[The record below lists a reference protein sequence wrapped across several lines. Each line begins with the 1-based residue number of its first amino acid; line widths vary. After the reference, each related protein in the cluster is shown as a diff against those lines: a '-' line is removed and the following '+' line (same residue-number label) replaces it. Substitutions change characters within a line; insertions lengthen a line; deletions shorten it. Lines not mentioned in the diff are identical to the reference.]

1 MNHDPLAWIDD
12 ELTSLKTRQ
21 LRRQLTTRSGA
32 QRAQQVHIDDQ
43 PLVNFSSNDYLGYA
57 AELATFHQQAWFEDG
72 WGSGASPAISGRSEL
87 HEQLEAQLA
96 RFERTEAALLF
107 SSGYAANTG
116 CIPALA
122 GPTDAVFSDEKNHAS
137 IIDGCR
143 LSGAEIAVYRHLD
156 LDQLAELLEQHST
169 ARRRLIVTDSLFSM
183 DGDLA
188 PLVQLSQLA
197 QQSGAMLMVDEAH
210 ATGVLGPGGRGL
222 AEELG
227 VADQVDVRVGTL
239 SKALGSAGGF
249 VAGSAQLIQWLSN
262 RARSY
267 VFSTAPPPPLAA
279 AALQAL
285 LWVDEQPER
294 RQQLLAQ
301 AAQLRQ
307 QLGQQGWQV
316 CDHASQLIAIRVG
329 DPGLTLQLSSQLRQQ
344 GLLVPAIRPPTVP
357 EGQSLLRI
365 SISYNHQVA
374 ECDQLLAAL
383 ASCRSLAQ

>member
-12 ELTSLKTRQ
+12 ELASLKTQQ

-57 AELATFHQQAWFEDG
+57 AELANFHQQSWFEDG
-72 WGSGASPAISGRSEL
+72 WGSGASPAISGHSEL

-116 CIPALA
+116 CIPALV

-197 QQSGAMLMVDEAH
+197 QQSGAILMVDEAH

-285 LWVDEQPER
+285 RWVDEQPER

-307 QLGQQGWQV
+307 QLGQQGWQM

-329 DPGLTLQLSSQLRQQ
+329 DPGLALQLSSQLRQQ

-365 SISYNHQVA
+365 SISYNHQAA

-383 ASCRSLAQ
+383 ASCRSLVQ